1 MGGVYSI
8 AAIIAVLDIYVR
20 TMSDSAMDNLV
31 LERLREIRTLL
42 GEVKEDTAD
51 TRLRAG
57 MLEAGYAS
65 VSLRLDRLAADVD
78 RIKRRLDLVDVPG

>member
-1 MGGVYSI
+1 
-8 AAIIAVLDIYVR
+8 
-20 TMSDSAMDNLV
+20 MSDSATDNLV

>member
-1 MGGVYSI
+1 
-8 AAIIAVLDIYVR
+8 
-20 TMSDSAMDNLV
+20 MSDSATDNLV

-57 MLEAGYAS
+57 DA
-65 VSLRLDRLAADVD
+65 
-78 RIKRRLDLVDVPG
+78 